1 LHLAEDLMTR
11 VQDTLRRQ
19 QVEQANVD
27 TKDFAKVERELERI
41 FEELDQLN
49 MKQVYYYN
57 LI

>member
-1 LHLAEDLMTR
+1 MHLAEDLMTR